1 VILEWLKY
9 TFAGLLPNLSEG
21 FFDSFWQAR
30 FYPLSLLLQTWSGNV
45 ISVNTREAKIITPQ
59 YGRLL
64 ADFKTG
70 DLYHHLWEVTLDEG
84 LLALCAASFLDPNPL
99 YASRRFAR
107 EAGFADRVVHPMV
120 LMNLALSSSVHDVSE
135 QAIAH
140 LAYINLRFPNA
151 AYAGDTLTFTSEV
164 LSARAS
170 ESKPDR
176 GIVEVRTTAVNQLQR
191 VVVTFERKALI
202 PAGRLAN
209 RAHPDAFEMALNSE
223 LANHGPWST
232 ASPDDS
238 RLPPELAG
246 EIKNPFWAGRPQGLF
261 EDFAEGDIYL
271 HGNGRTIGASEHMQ
285 LTMLT
290 RNSHPLH
297 FDEIYSQERSFT
309 GQRVVCGPLVF
320 AWIASLAS
328 RDTTANGLWDLGYD
342 KGIHPA
348 PVLAGDTL
356 FAASQ
361 VLEKRQ
367 HNEQA
372 GIVKFHL
379 VGVKNQKPAALL
391 QAGIDIF
398 QDRFAEKVFEIE
410 REILLPGRRALHM
423 SP

>member
-1 VILEWLKY
+1 MQSL
-9 TFAGLLPNLSEG
+9 NLTISCC
-21 FFDSFWQAR
+21 FFNSFWKAR
-30 FYPLSLLLQTWSGNV
+30 FYQLSLLPQAHSGNLV
-45 ISVNTREAKIITPQ
+45 GVNTREPKIFAPQ

-64 ADFKTG
+64 DDFKTG

-107 EAGFADRVVHPMV
+107 EAGFADRVVHPLV

-151 AYAGDTLTFTSEV
+151 AYAGDTLTCTSEV
-164 LSARAS
+164 LSVRAS

-176 GIVEVRTTAVNQLQR
+176 GIVEVRTSAVNQSNQ
-191 VVVTFERKALI
+191 VVVTFDRKALI
-202 PAGRLAN
+202 PAGSLAN
-209 RAHPDAFEMALNSE
+209 RAHPDAFEAALNSE
-223 LANHGPWST
+223 LANHTPSPK
-232 ASPDDS
+232 AAPDDW
-238 RLPPELAG
+238 RLPPQLAG
-246 EIKNPFWAGRPQGLF
+246 EIKHPLWAGRPQGLF

-297 FDEIYSQERSFT
+297 FDEVYSQERSFT

-342 KGIHPA
+342 KGVHPA

-361 VLEKRQ
+361 VLQTRQ

-372 GIVKFHL
+372 GTVKFHL

-391 QAGIDIF
+391 QAGTDIF
-398 QDRFAEKVFEIE
+398 QGKYAEKVFEIE
-410 REILLPGRRALHM
+410 REVLLPRRSALQL